1 MTVTRKQRL
10 AVLAAGAISAVALA
24 ACHGSTTAAASPPA
38 PSTSAPFTPIN
49 ENVGPTTPPPAPPT
63 TAPPA
68 APTTP
73 APPASPAMTAS
84 QQQAVEAAQSYLSDG
99 SGFSQSGLIQQLT
112 SQSGN
117 GFSTADA
124 TFAVNYLN
132 PNWNAQA
139 VDAAGSYLSEGSGF
153 SQSGL
158 IQQLTSQSGNGFSTA
173 QATYAVNSLNP
184 NWDAQAAIAAKG
196 YVSDGSGFSRSSL
209 IQQLTS
215 QYGNGFTE
223 AQAEYGASAAGL

>member
-1 MTVTRKQRL
+1 
-10 AVLAAGAISAVALA
+10 
-24 ACHGSTTAAASPPA
+24 
-38 PSTSAPFTPIN
+38 
-49 ENVGPTTPPPAPPT
+49 
-63 TAPPA
+63 
-68 APTTP
+68 
-73 APPASPAMTAS
+73 MTAS

-223 AQAEYGASAAGL
+223 AQAEYGATAAGL